1 MIAIRTAVLVIFF
14 ASAGAVLHR
23 AFNSGALFPGF
34 LLISGLSI
42 GVMLALLVFFGFR
55 YCTGKF
61 VLPLRAEFQELGVQ
75 VNSWVGLSGCVILAG
90 MFLVFSYNALE
101 TGPPMR
107 VLEAEVISN
116 GSRARAPISLY
127 FVVELNG
134 KYKPPNEL
142 KLKIMG
148 RLASMTYPEHKPSEL
163 SDLKAGDTVKVYYE
177 AGGMGVPMV
186 TRVSTDES

>member
-1 MIAIRTAVLVIFF
+1 
-14 ASAGAVLHR
+14 
-23 AFNSGALFPGF
+23 
-34 LLISGLSI
+34 
-42 GVMLALLVFFGFR
+42 
-55 YCTGKF
+55 
-61 VLPLRAEFQELGVQ
+61 
-75 VNSWVGLSGCVILAG
+75 
-90 MFLVFSYNALE
+90 
-101 TGPPMR
+101 MR